1 MNIHYHRYCGVSQ
14 ANPPPAPKGS
24 SMSEVFWVGFFV
36 SILVLLVVT
45 TWDVARIRH
54 RIRVLELMQRYHVE
68 ILEKILPDIR

>member
-1 MNIHYHRYCGVSQ
+1 
-14 ANPPPAPKGS
+14 
-24 SMSEVFWVGFFV
+24 MSEVFWVGFFV